1 MKKHVAV
8 SVLLSAALLLLCT
21 LSALTHSTKGAAA
34 AKHGSSPTASRPVV
48 KAALS
53 ALSAKQKAANVQA
66 PEAAPGQTV
75 TLLPDGR
82 WLLVGG
88 EGESGPLASVVVKD
102 VRA

>member
-21 LSALTHSTKGAAA
+21 LSALTYSTKGAAA
-34 AKHGSSPTASRPVV
+34 AKHGTSPTASRPVV
-48 KAALS
+48 KAASS
-53 ALSAKQKAANVQA
+53 ALSAKQKAAVAQA

-88 EGESGPLASVVVKD
+88 EGENGPLASVVV
-102 VRA
+102 